1 MATVMETRIEKNPN
15 THVDPAFLRI
25 NALMVMGDLQTAL
38 RLWNEALNE
47 QFESGIS
54 YANENISENHR
65 EN

>member
-1 MATVMETRIEKNPN
+1 MTNVETRVYPHDPLFVKIETLLN
-15 THVDPAFLRI
+15 L
-25 NALMVMGDLQTAL
+25 GDEKGAMA
-38 RLWNEALNE
+38 LWNEALNE

>member
-1 MATVMETRIEKNPN
+1 MATVMETKTPS

-25 NALMVMGDLQTAL
+25 NALMVMGDLQSAL

-54 YANENISENHR
+54 YANENIGENR
-65 EN
+65 IEN